1 MKFPESV
8 YYNKKIPKQKFYDK
22 AELSSS
28 IKKLFVDE
36 IEEIRWVYKFST
48 TTINTIDGS
57 KVKEIEFLQIDQ
69 KCEDLSK
76 KIIDQIAKSIPYHII
91 FILTYNNIE
100 KLCVV
105 YKDTDGTRL
114 FYETPA
120 QSKDHFDLKIE
131 GLNLDEVY
139 RNFVH
144 QIMKSA
150 GNNTWSDEK
159 SVAENITE
167 IEKRHKIESEISSL
181 EKKIVKEK
189 QFNVQV
195 EMRDKVRELRKML
208 E

>member
-1 MKFPESV
+1 MNFPESV

-48 TTINTIDGS
+48 ATINTTAGNEVI
-57 KVKEIEFLQIDQ
+57 EIEFLQIDQ

-91 FILTYNNIE
+91 FILSYNNIE

-114 FYETPA
+114 FYETSA
-120 QSKDHFDLKIE
+120 QSKEHFDLKIE

-150 GNNTWSDEK
+150 SNNM
-159 SVAENITE
+159 N
-167 IEKRHKIESEISSL
+167 RL
-181 EKKIVKEK
+181 Y
-189 QFNVQV
+189 
-195 EMRDKVRELRKML
+195 
-208 E
+208 